1 MAINNKEMDEMKLS
15 ECKHICTKSYNG
27 KHTAELGDV
36 INIFPTYE
44 IVDKKG
50 KTYKRVTD
58 EGELLS
64 DDFYEEHYCRI
75 SNKDSEA
82 LRILNT
88 FGMKFNARKEP
99 KEMDTMN
106 QELYELALKQLNAL
120 DTDKL
125 TDVEV
130 RHVEDPADEYGVKEN
145 RIQIDIYY
153 NEVDTKA

>member
-1 MAINNKEMDEMKLS
+1 MAINN
-15 ECKHICTKSYNG
+15 
-27 KHTAELGDV
+27 
-36 INIFPTYE
+36 
-44 IVDKKG
+44 
-50 KTYKRVTD
+50 
-58 EGELLS
+58 
-64 DDFYEEHYCRI
+64 
-75 SNKDSEA
+75 
-82 LRILNT
+82 
-88 FGMKFNARKEP
+88 

-153 NEVDTKA
+153 NE